1 MVKAEKCEEHSGVC
15 KVVEHLSKESQ
26 RQWDAIER
34 INGKLWLILVLAAAG
49 AIGALLNL
57 VLIVP
62 K

>member
-1 MVKAEKCEEHSGVC
+1 VKLEKCEEHSGVC
-15 KVVEHLSKESQ
+15 KVVEHLTDENK
-26 RQWDAIER
+26 RQWDSIEK

-57 VLIVP
+57 VLVVP